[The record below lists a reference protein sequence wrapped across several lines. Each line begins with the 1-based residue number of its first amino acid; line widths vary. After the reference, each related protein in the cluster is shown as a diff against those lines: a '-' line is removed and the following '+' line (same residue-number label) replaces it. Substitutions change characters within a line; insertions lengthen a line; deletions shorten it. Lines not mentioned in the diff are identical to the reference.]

1 MDRVIYT
8 SMNTFEKYDF
18 LEMCY
23 VLEASVDDHIF
34 TFWSIVNL
42 K

>member
-1 MDRVIYT
+1 
-8 SMNTFEKYDF
+8 MNKSEKLKI

-34 TFWSIVNL
+34 IFWSLVNV